1 MKRFFLPFAFSLLGL
16 ASLVSA
22 DAQDIDVSTTP
33 IIAEPLASSIVVVHP
48 AEGARLP
55 PISEA
60 FVFGSVPP
68 GSSLTLNGMP
78 VALHRKGGFLVMVPV
93 QAGEVVLSFLNRTPK
108 GETSQLDRRFTV
120 AHGFT
125 ILPST
130 PAVLEKGS
138 VSPTDDMLLTAGDMI
153 RVAFQGSPGGQAEFS
168 IDGVAPHLPMA
179 EIGTFP
185 SKNNVNVSTMSAR
198 GVYEGMYVLQPGD
211 KASRAGIEV
220 TLKKEHDL
228 LKAKAAGKLT
238 IENGGTPRVGIIT
251 EDTLAVRTSPE
262 GGYDV
267 FLYRGMR
274 VRLTGKIGSMWR
286 VGLSSLQSGW
296 IKESAVVEL
305 PHGTPPAKSML
316 TNFTMTHQAESTI
329 IRVPLGEALPYRSEQ
344 FISPTQL
351 VITLYGAVDKTDL
364 IKYDPAD
371 SLIRQIRWRQIAPD
385 TCQLVIDPTFK
396 QWWGYD
402 VRYEG
407 TTLVIEVRK
416 PLTATDIKGLVIAVD
431 PGHGG
436 SDSGATGPHE
446 TLEKDANLAIAKV
459 VAKTLEKAGAKPF
472 LTREKDIDVP
482 LYERPRIAWNHNAR
496 LFISIHCNAAGEGE
510 NPLANNGFSI
520 YSYQP
525 QSNELAHALHTA
537 YSKTLNLPDH
547 GLFFADLAVCRMTQM
562 PAVLTEQ
569 AYIIVPDQEDLIFK
583 PEFQRKIAASILS
596 GIRALFAKP

>member
-1 MKRFFLPFAFSLLGL
+1 MKRILLLVAFPLLGL
-16 ASLVSA
+16 ASLAVA
-22 DAQDIDVSTTP
+22 DVLDIDVSTTP
-33 IIAEPLASSIVVVHP
+33 VIAEPLPSSIVVVHP
-48 AEGARLP
+48 AEGQRLP
-55 PISEA
+55 PVSEA

-68 GSSLTLNGMP
+68 GSSLTLNGAP
-78 VALHRKGGFLVMVPV
+78 VALHRKGGFMVMVPV
-93 QAGEVVLSFLNRTPK
+93 QAGEVTLSFSAKTPN
-108 GETSQLDRRFTV
+108 GQTSQVERHFTV
-120 AHGFT
+120 ARGFT
-125 ILPST
+125 VLPST
-130 PAVLEKGS
+130 PTVLEKNS
-138 VSPTDDMLLTAGDMI
+138 VAPTDDLLLSDGDMV

-168 IDGVAPHLPMA
+168 IDGVAPHVPMA
-179 EIGTFP
+179 EAGTYP
-185 SKNNVNVSTMSAR
+185 SKNNVNISTMNMR
-198 GVYEGMYVLQPGD
+198 GYYEGMYVLQPGD

-220 TLKKEHDL
+220 SLKKEHDL

-238 IENGGTPRVGIIT
+238 IESGGSPRVGIIT

-305 PHGTPPAKSML
+305 PHGTPPARSMV
-316 TNFTMTHQAESTI
+316 TNFTTTHLAESTI

-344 FISPTQL
+344 TVNPAQL
-351 VITLYGAVDKTDL
+351 TVTLFGAVDKTDL

-371 SLIRQIRWRQIAPD
+371 SLIRQVRWHQIAPD
-385 TCQLVIDPTFK
+385 TVQLVIDPTFK

-402 VRYEG
+402 IRYEG
-407 TTLVIEVRK
+407 TTLLIEIRK
-416 PLTATDIKGLVIAVD
+416 PVTADDIKGLVIAVD

-459 VAKTLEKAGAKPF
+459 VVKALEKAGAKPF

-496 LFISIHCNAAGEGE
+496 LFVSVHCNAAGEGE

-520 YSYQP
+520 YWYQP
-525 QSNELAHALHTA
+525 QSNELARSVHAA
-537 YSKTLNLPDH
+537 YSKTLGLPDH

-562 PAVLTEQ
+562 PAILTEQ
-569 AYIIVPDQEDLIFK
+569 AYIIVPEQEDLIFK
-583 PEFQRKIAASILS
+583 PEFQRKIAASIVS